1 MSKLFKVSDIFL
13 IPNLITILRFF
24 LIAPMR
30 ASAKQR
36 NRSNRI
42 DWASRKYWNFFKYF
56 LILIAVVFLTA
67 LLIRIFI

>member
-1 MSKLFKVSDIFL
+1 MDL
-13 IPNLITILRFF
+13 NLIFFSIIITVSIAVFF

-36 NRSNRI
+36 NRPNRI
-42 DWASRKYWNFFKYF
+42 DWTSRKYWSFFKYF
-56 LILIAVVFLTA
+56 LILVVVIFLTA

>member
-1 MSKLFKVSDIFL
+1 VDL
-13 IPNLITILRFF
+13 NLIFFSIIITVSLAVFF

-36 NRSNRI
+36 NRPNRI
-42 DWASRKYWNFFKYF
+42 DWTSRKYWNFFKYF
-56 LILIAVVFLTA
+56 LILIVVIFLTA